1 MSLFAR
7 LLTGAALAL
16 WMSVPAFAGA
26 GTVTGKDAAGTTHT
40 WDVIT
45 DGGGNFVWMQG
56 ICDGVALAKCAAVK
70 AASTAAV
77 DAASTAA
84 HCAAATPS
92 QMPCIQ
98 TKLPPPSVIT
108 SQVWV
113 VPAASLP
120 VTVPAPAKAGTDIH
134 SASAAPV
141 SSLAKRLI
149 AARPSWLACCL
160 PYARRLPS
168 RR

>member
-1 MSLFAR
+1 MFQVPDCVDATALFGLIA
-7 LLTGAALAL
+7 TTIAG
-16 WMSVPAFAGA
+16 SVA
-26 GTVTGKDAAGTTHT
+26 
-40 WDVIT
+40 
-45 DGGGNFVWMQG
+45 
-56 ICDGVALAKCAAVK
+56 
-70 AASTAAV
+70 TAAV
-77 DAASTAA
+77 DAALTAA

-149 AARPSWLACCL
+149 AARPSWLSC
-160 PYARRLPS
+160 
-168 RR
+168 